1 MKYLNFVLALLVFA
15 GAAGAARAADLSRAV
30 MLAASE
36 QLAGTPYEGTIL
48 IAAPLPRGGHIG
60 FIVNRPTDVKLA
72 AIFPEHAPSRKVVD
86 PVYVGGPMLVEG
98 IFAVTREVPEG
109 DAQVIALMPG
119 LIAVIDG
126 PGVDR
131 VIETMPN
138 DARYF
143 AGLMLWRPGELE
155 GEILEGYWNV
165 RPASA
170 AAVFL
175 PVSTETRRPGDDTAD

>member
-1 MKYLNFVLALLVFA
+1 MKYLKFVLALLVLLA
-15 GAAGAARAADLSRAV
+15 GAAGAARAADPSRAV

-36 QLAGTPYEGTIL
+36 QLAGTPYEETIL
-48 IAAPLPRGGHIG
+48 IAAPLPQGGQIG

-72 AIFPEHAPSRKVVD
+72 AIFPEHAPSHKVVD
-86 PVYVGGPMLVEG
+86 PVYVGGPAFAEG
-98 IFAVTREVPEG
+98 IFAVTREAPEG
-109 DAQVIALMPG
+109 DAQVVALMPG
-119 LIAVIDG
+119 LVAVIDG

-155 GEILEGYWNV
+155 DEIREGYWNV
-165 RPASA
+165 QPASVP
-170 AAVFL
+170 AVFL
-175 PVSTETRRPGDDTAD
+175 QQ